1 MFIYATIT
9 EALNDLKSRGY
20 THDFNLKQNVM
31 YCEALNRYYDLTQLQ
46 LTETYRFEGDSD
58 PADAAILYALIS
70 KDGVQGTFLNGYGVY
85 ANTDSDSFLQ
95 QLAK

>member
-1 MFIYATIT
+1 MFIYETIT

-20 THDFNLKQNVM
+20 TNDFNLKQNAM
-31 YCEALNRYYDLTQLQ
+31 YCEALNRFYDLTQLQ

-58 PADAAILYALIS
+58 PGDAAILYALIS
-70 KDGVQGTFLNGYGVY
+70 RDGVRGTFLNGYGVY
-85 ANTDSDSFLQ
+85 ADADSDTFLQ